1 MCPRFPTAA
10 TSVTIECVFDSW
22 EDFTDD
28 RTLFRLDRQ
37 VRVDTARLFPATGI
51 RKDEIPLWVKSAGLL
66 LEPSMPAR
74 QIAWLRK
81 SDGGWVAAL
90 AMPVRS
96 ANGRSRLTMQL
107 WLPADAISP
116 L

>member
-1 MCPRFPTAA
+1 M
-10 TSVTIECVFDSW
+10 FDSW
-22 EDFTDD
+22 NDSADYP
-28 RTLFRLDRQ
+28 TLFRLDRQ
-37 VRVDTARLFPATGI
+37 VRVDVARVFPPTGI
-51 RKDEIPLWVKSAGLL
+51 RKDEIPLWVKSGAVL
-66 LEPSMPAR
+66 LEPTMDAR

-81 SDGGWVAAL
+81 CDGGWVAAV

-107 WLPADAISP
+107 WLPADALSP

>member
-1 MCPRFPTAA
+1 
-10 TSVTIECVFDSW
+10 VFDSW
-22 EDFTDD
+22 EDFTDY

-107 WLPADAISP
+107 WLPADAVSP

>member
-1 MCPRFPTAA
+1 M
-10 TSVTIECVFDSW
+10 FDSW
-22 EDFTDD
+22 IDSTDY
-28 RTLFRLDRQ
+28 RTLFLLDRQ
-37 VRVDTARLFPATGI
+37 VRVDTARLFPPTGI
-51 RKDEIPLWVKSAGLL
+51 RKDDVPLWVKSAGLL
-66 LEPSMPAR
+66 VAPSMPAR

-81 SDGGWVAAL
+81 SDGGWVAAV

-107 WLPADAISP
+107 WLPADAVSP

>member
-1 MCPRFPTAA
+1 
-10 TSVTIECVFDSW
+10 VFDSW
-22 EDFTDD
+22 NDSADYP
-28 RTLFRLDRQ
+28 TLFRLDRH
-37 VRVDTARLFPATGI
+37 VRVDVARVFPPTAI
-51 RKDEIPLWVKSAGLL
+51 RKDEIPLWVKSGAVL
-66 LEPSMPAR
+66 LEPTMDAR

-81 SDGGWVAAL
+81 SDGGWVAAV

-107 WLPADAISP
+107 WLPADALSP

>member
-1 MCPRFPTAA
+1 M
-10 TSVTIECVFDSW
+10 FDSW
-22 EDFTDD
+22 IESTDY
-28 RTLFRLDRQ
+28 RTLFLLDRQ

-51 RKDEIPLWVKSAGLL
+51 RKDELPLWVKTAGLL
-66 LEPSMPAR
+66 VEPSMLAR
-74 QIAWLRK
+74 QIAWLRR
-81 SDGGWVAAL
+81 SDGGWVAAV

-107 WLPADAISP
+107 WLPADAVSP